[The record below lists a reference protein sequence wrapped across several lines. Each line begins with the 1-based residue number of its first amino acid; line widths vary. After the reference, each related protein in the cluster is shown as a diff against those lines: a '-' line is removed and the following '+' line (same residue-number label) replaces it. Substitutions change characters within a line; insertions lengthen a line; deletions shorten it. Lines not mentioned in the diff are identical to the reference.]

1 MTDTLPSA
9 LATGGV
15 GAVDGF
21 GLPAGTRQP
30 ATATPPLCLWSA
42 ARGWAET
49 LNVCISVDYLFVLGF
64 NS

>member
-21 GLPAGTRQP
+21 GLPAGMRM
-30 ATATPPLCLWSA
+30 CL
-42 ARGWAET
+42 E
-49 LNVCISVDYLFVLGF
+49 VVGF
-64 NS
+64 FFFFIIHFPEYF